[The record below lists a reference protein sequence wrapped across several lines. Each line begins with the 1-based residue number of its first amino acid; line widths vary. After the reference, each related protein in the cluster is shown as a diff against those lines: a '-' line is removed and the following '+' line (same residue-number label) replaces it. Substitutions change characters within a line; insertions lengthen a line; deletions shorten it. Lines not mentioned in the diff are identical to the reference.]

1 MRTHGNLLH
10 EVRRESNQLGVTA
23 TDRMSLM
30 MPLNF
35 SAGLKYA
42 LTALLNGVTLIS
54 FNTLIK
60 GIAPFSEWIENEGI
74 TILIPPVGYFRRF
87 LDTIQNHRTFPACR
101 CVILNDKIYARDVE
115 KFRRVYGPGC
125 DLIYVFGSTE
135 TGGIANYR
143 IDDTTLISDPIP
155 VGSPVDG
162 IEVRIVNAQGQ
173 RRPNGRTGEI
183 VVIGSYL
190 PPGYWKDSSLTEQ
203 KYKDVPGDE
212 PGEEPRRM
220 YFTGDTGSIG
230 EDGLLYLYGRK
241 DNQLKI
247 RGYRVDMSEI
257 ESVLNN
263 IRGVAH
269 AVIMASENSNGEKE
283 LNAYVSLSGR
293 ESLNTTMLRE
303 LVAAKLPEYMLPNM
317 IIIDEMPTNSRGKVD
332 RQELTTIE
340 IPVNE
345 EIGRK
350 PETETERR
358 LVELWESVF
367 EINDVKPT
375 DDILDLGVGSLQVMV
390 MCLKANEIF
399 SIDVPYSQILITP
412 TIEEFSVYI
421 ETEVSNRESIIPV
434 SA

>member
-1 MRTHGNLLH
+1 
-10 EVRRESNQLGVTA
+10 
-23 TDRMSLM
+23 M

-42 LTALLNGVTLIS
+42 LTALLNGVMQIS

-60 GIAPFSEWIENEGI
+60 GIAPFSEWLDNEGI
-74 TILIPPVGYFRRF
+74 TILIPPVGFFRRF
-87 LDTIQNHRTFPACR
+87 LDTIQNDAAFPACK
-101 CVILNDKIYARDVE
+101 CVILNDKIYTRDVE
-115 KFRRVYGPGC
+115 KFRRVFGPDC

-135 TGGIANYR
+135 TGGIARYR

-155 VGSPVDG
+155 VGSPVDD

-173 RRPNGRTGEI
+173 RRPNGRTGE
-183 VVIGSYL
+183 VVVVGSYL
-190 PPGYWKDSSLTEQ
+190 PPGYWKDPSLTEQ
-203 KYKDVPGDE
+203 KYKNVPGDVL
-212 PGEEPRRM
+212 GEEPKRM
-220 YFTGDTGSIG
+220 YLTGDTGAIG

-241 DNQLKI
+241 DNQVKI
-247 RGYRVDMSEI
+247 RGYRVDLSEI

-269 AVIMASENSNGEKE
+269 AVVTASENSIGEKE
-283 LNAYVSLSGR
+283 LNAYVSLSGQ
-293 ESLNTTMLRE
+293 ETLNTTMLRE
-303 LVAAKLPEYMLPNM
+303 IFVTKLPDYMLPN
-317 IIIDEMPTNSRGKVD
+317 IVIIDEMPTNSPGKVD

-340 IPVNE
+340 IPVKE
-345 EIGRK
+345 ETGRTS
-350 PETETERR
+350 ETETERR

-367 EINDVKPT
+367 EINGIKPA

-399 SIDVPYSQILITP
+399 SIDVPYSQILMTP
-412 TIEEFSVYI
+412 TIAEFSVYI
-421 ETEVSNRESIIPV
+421 ETEVKNREGIPAV